1 VITNLENI
9 FYSVFIYFFTVKLF
23 LLTTLTIIFAT
34 FLFKYHSLAI
44 VSMPFTWAI
53 FVYNI
58 VLK

>member
-1 VITNLENI
+1 
-9 FYSVFIYFFTVKLF
+9 VKLF

-34 FLFKYHSLAI
+34 FFFKYHSLAI